1 MQYGN
6 IFANIL
12 AVFIGTAVLAGVF
25 FVAAELSRPKTNM
38 AMTGLL
44 AQPADPC
51 SVDCSPI
58 LPATVDLTVI
68 SQ

>member
-12 AVFIGTAVLAGVF
+12 AIFIGAAVLAGVF
-25 FVAAELSRPKTNM
+25 FVGAELSRPKTNM
-38 AMTGLL
+38 AMTGLPT
-44 AQPADPC
+44 QPTDPC

-58 LPATVDLTVI
+58 LPATVNLTEA
-68 SQ
+68 SP